1 MGEGVALKTEMKH
14 YAKWGMPAI
23 IIGGFGVRLIGLN
36 VGLPNSPDPREG
48 LIAQDVLNLMHFT
61 APPEIY
67 NWPGTAWFY
76 LIAALGKLV
85 ALGKS
90 LLPEDVILLARC
102 VNVLL
107 STATLWFTYRLGA
120 CCYDRR
126 VGQIAAGLLAVTM
139 LHATNESR
147 FALVDIPATFCVTLF
162 LWLLIRMMGDGS
174 ICLQERLDTVAT
186 GQSRLPVWLG
196 VVAGAGLAVKWTTAF
211 VGLSALVFIGTARM
225 QIRQVL
231 TLIGVSALTFT
242 LLCPYWLIDLVSP
255 TWNLFFEDFWYEA
268 THYQRGH
275 FGLFASDEYSNPS
288 LHASAARWLERFV
301 YLWTLLKW
309 GMGWPLALLAI
320 FGVMHALVTRGRM
333 ELALLAFVI
342 LYLLFVGVHKV
353 KFARHLLIVYP
364 VMMVLASAM
373 LARLESAATLRI
385 FARFIVGAVALYSL
399 VYTVAFASILLTQ
412 PTREEV
418 SAWIS
423 TNISNEED
431 ISCAPEVLFNWL
443 LPELE
448 RDLTYDKEAA
458 WALVLMPNA
467 EVFQKY
473 GDARSES
480 APMDWY
486 PLEEVALEETLT
498 FYARL
503 RKDYELQKI
512 FRRTPQCLGIRISDA
527 GAPFPMRALTHPEIR
542 IYRRRE

>member
-1 MGEGVALKTEMKH
+1 MGEGVALETEMKD
-14 YAKWGMPAI
+14 YEKWGMPAI
-23 IIGGFGVRLIGLN
+23 LLGGFGVRLIGLN

-85 ALGKS
+85 SLGKS
-90 LLPEDVILLARC
+90 LLPEDVILLARF

-162 LWLLIRMMGDGS
+162 LWLLIRMMGDRS
-174 ICLQERLDTVAT
+174 ICLQGRLDTVAT
-186 GQSRLPVWLG
+186 GQSLLPVWLG

-225 QIRQVL
+225 QIRQIL

-242 LLCPYWLIDLVSP
+242 FLCPYWLIDLVSP

-275 FGLFASDEYSNPS
+275 FGLFASDGYSNPS

-320 FGVMHALVTRGRM
+320 FGVMHALVTWRRV

-373 LARLESAATLRI
+373 LARLESTATVRI

-423 TNISNEED
+423 TNIPNEED

-448 RDLTYDKEAA
+448 QELTYDEEAA
-458 WALVLMPNA
+458 WALVLIPNA

-503 RKDYELQKI
+503 REDYELQKI

-527 GAPFPMRALTHPEIR
+527 GAPFPMRALTHPEMR
-542 IYRRRE
+542 LYRRRE

>member
-1 MGEGVALKTEMKH
+1 MGEGVALETEMKH
-14 YAKWGMPAI
+14 YEKWGMPAI
-23 IIGGFGVRLIGLN
+23 LLGGFGVRLIGLN

-76 LIAALGKLV
+76 LIAALGKLF

-90 LLPEDVILLARC
+90 LLPEDVILLARF

-120 CCYDRR
+120 CSYDRR

-162 LWLLIRMMGDGS
+162 LWLLIRMMGDRS
-174 ICLQERLDTVAT
+174 ICLLGRLDTSAT
-186 GQSRLPVWLG
+186 GQSLLPIWLG

-242 LLCPYWLIDLVSP
+242 LLCPYWFIDLVSP

-275 FGLFASDEYSNPS
+275 FGLFASDRYSNPS
-288 LHASAARWLERFV
+288 LLASTARWLERFV

-320 FGVMHALVTRGRM
+320 FGVMHALVTRRRV

-342 LYLLFVGVHKV
+342 LYLLFVGAHKV

-373 LARLESAATLRI
+373 LARLESAATVRI

-399 VYTVAFASILLTQ
+399 VYTVAFASVLLTQ

-423 TNISNEED
+423 TNIPNEED

-448 RDLTYDKEAA
+448 RDLTYDEEAA
-458 WALVLMPNA
+458 WALVLIPNA

-486 PLEEVALEETLT
+486 PLEEVALEETLA
-498 FYARL
+498 FYAKIRE
-503 RKDYELQKI
+503 DYELQKI
-512 FRRTPQCLGIRISDA
+512 FRRTPQCLGIRISDV